1 MKINY
6 SKVSQSEYE
15 EIIAYLYDNFG
26 RESAVKFS
34 VALIQK
40 LKQIELFP
48 ESFSFY
54 QDTNYRKFMVNPY
67 ITVVYKVNADLSHVE
82 ILNFWFNRSNPEV
95 LLKHL

>member
-15 EIIAYLYDNFG
+15 EIIAYLYENFG

-34 VALIQK
+34 EALIK
-40 LKQIELFP
+40 NLKQVAVFP

-54 QDTNYRKFMVNPY
+54 QNTTHRKFMVNPY
-67 ITVVYKVNADLSHVE
+67 ITVVYKINSDLDTVE

>member
-26 RESAVKFS
+26 KESAIKFS
-34 VALIQK
+34 EALIQN
-40 LKQIELFP
+40 LKQVAVFP

-54 QDTNYRKFMVNPY
+54 QDTTYRKFMVNPY
-67 ITVVYKVNADLSHVE
+67 ITVIYKINNDLNCVE
-82 ILNFWFNRSNPEV
+82 ILNFWFNRSNPKV